1 MKQEEIESMNRPI
14 RSTQIKAVIKKKNL
28 STNKSPGSDGFTG
41 EVYQTFNKDLMPIL
55 LKLLQKTGDGGTYP
69 NSFYKAVI
77 TLIPK
82 PDKDN
87 TKRKL
92 QANIIAKQ
100 RFKIPQKNYSK

>member
-1 MKQEEIESMNRPI
+1 MNRLI
-14 RSTQIKAVIKKKNL
+14 RSTQIKAVIKNL
-28 STNKSPGSDGFTG
+28 STNKSPGLEGFTG
-41 EVYQTFNKDLMPIL
+41 EVYQTYSRELTPIL
-55 LKLLQKTGDGGTYP
+55 LKLLQKIADGGTYP
-69 NSFYKAVI
+69 NSFYKAMI

-100 RFKIPQKNYSK
+100 RCKILANRIQ